1 MASALKSLFS
11 KPYATVSVAEAAA
24 SRPDRDPGHGRRHGA
39 AEHEDGRPRG
49 ADHRR
54 GLAVWPA
61 LAIGP
66 RTPGGIV
73 ILTAAA
79 ILAIIGVSGFC
90 PLYLGAGRAGRG
102 TRRPA

>member
-1 MASALKSLFS
+1 MEGDMVQQNMRTADRSARII
-11 KPYATVSVAEAAA
+11 AA
-24 SRPDRDPGHGRRHGA
+24 
-39 AEHEDGRPRG
+39 
-49 ADHRR
+49 

-66 RTPGGIV
+66 STPGGIV

-79 ILAIIGVSGFC
+79 ILAITGVSGFC
-90 PLYLGAGRAGRG
+90 PLYLAAGRAVHG